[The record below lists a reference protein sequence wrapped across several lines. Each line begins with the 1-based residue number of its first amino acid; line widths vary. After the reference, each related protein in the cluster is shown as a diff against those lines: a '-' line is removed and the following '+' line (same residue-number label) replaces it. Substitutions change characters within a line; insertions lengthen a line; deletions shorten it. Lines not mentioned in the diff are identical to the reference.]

1 MQNRA
6 ARIITGKP
14 YEIRSRDLLRELGWQ
29 TLNDCF
35 TDNVKNKEVPENM
48 ANMFSLS
55 NNETYQ
61 LRSNGLK

>member
-14 YEIRSRDLLRELGWQ
+14 YEIRSRDLLGELGWQ

-35 TDNVKNKEVPENM
+35 NNVKNKEVPENM
-48 ANMFSLS
+48 ANTECSVYLIMKRINL
-55 NNETYQ
+55 EVT
-61 LRSNGLK
+61 G